1 MSKKL
6 LTIFS
11 LCLLVLISSC
21 ADRPAK
27 TLLPVNPPPLAAD
40 ARPLIIDTDMAAD
53 DWLAI
58 LYLLMRPDVD
68 VKAITVTGAGEAH
81 CGQGTRN
88 ARNLLALAGR
98 PDIPVTCGREKP
110 LEGTHAFPQAWREAV
125 DNLLGLELAESTAP
139 VSDEC
144 AADFLAQIVLDSPRK
159 VQVVTLGPLTNLAK
173 AIATHPDLV
182 NNLEMVTIMGG
193 AVRVPGNVGESSEID
208 NEVAEWNI
216 YVDPSAAAQ
225 VFASGAPISLV
236 PLDATN
242 RVPLTSD
249 FFKRLQK
256 DRSNSIA
263 EFAYRVLAAQEQN
276 INSGHYYFWDPLA
289 AAIASQA
296 ELATFEEMRL
306 SVIED
311 ENPQSGQTL
320 ESPQGFPV
328 RVATGADPER
338 FETLFL
344 DVLNGRIP

>member
-1 MSKKL
+1 MHKKIL
-6 LTIFS
+6 SVF
-11 LCLLVLISSC
+11 CLWMLVFLAGC
-21 ADRPAK
+21 AAPAEQPLQPI
-27 TLLPVNPPPLAAD
+27 TPPTRVAD
-40 ARPLIIDTDMAAD
+40 AKPMIIDTDMAAD

-125 DNLLGLELAESTAP
+125 DNLLGLELAESTAL

-144 AADFLAQIVLDSPRK
+144 AADFLAQIVLDSSRK

-173 AIATHPDLV
+173 AIATYPDLV

-208 NEVAEWNI
+208 NQVAEWNI

-276 INSGHYYFWDPLA
+276 IDSGYYYFWDPLA

-306 SVIED
+306 SVIQD
-311 ENPQSGQTL
+311 ESPQSGQTL
-320 ESPQGFPV
+320 ESPQGFPI
-328 RVATGADPER
+328 RVATGVDPER

-344 DVLNGRIP
+344 DVLNGRMP